1 MFYMRT
7 YVHLREHLELN
18 SHAVYS
24 VFIRV
29 KNVLMKPF
37 RVNRSRLS
45 VTNTLFLLC
54 SVVAKMILK
63 KWANVPDYC
72 MCVFSNFFLC
82 GCYIVAS
89 FCQIYCKSWCATLI
103 HCQYSTY
110 TLCIKCF
117 GITLTS
123 HGSTERT
130 LTTEIISVH
139 FCTARRF
146 PKCSKCLFFFWR

>member
-1 MFYMRT
+1 M
-7 YVHLREHLELN
+7 HLREHLELN

-63 KWANVPDYC
+63 K
-72 MCVFSNFFLC
+72 
-82 GCYIVAS
+82 
-89 FCQIYCKSWCATLI
+89 
-103 HCQYSTY
+103 
-110 TLCIKCF
+110 
-117 GITLTS
+117 
-123 HGSTERT
+123 
-130 LTTEIISVH
+130 
-139 FCTARRF
+139 
-146 PKCSKCLFFFWR
+146 